1 MPTPPPG
8 FELDPKQSLPA
19 GFEFDPGTP
28 TAGAQEQ
35 PQPEKEQANPE
46 AESEFKNKIKQY
58 SQELGRQLGLTG
70 RYIEQATAGIIGTV
84 TDPVAYGLSKIPG
97 YSNVFG
103 EYQPLR
109 EAVSKGLS
117 DLGVPEPETKT
128 EKIIGNISEAIAG
141 AGLTAGAGTSVTGM
155 TSGVPQQVAKMVAAQ
170 PEAQLTGAAGAAASQ
185 QAAEEAG
192 VGETGQIAASL
203 VGGVL
208 GAGAG
213 GIPKIKTVTKEIPQG
228 LQAAEE
234 RGIKVMTTDVRPP
247 KTRLTETL
255 QRVEKPQRLAQQEQR
270 VGAVKDFARQ
280 YGGEE
285 VQPFIDDVYKEFKGK
300 WEYKL
305 GRYSKLKKDVIK
317 KLNDKGVV
325 PVKNTVKKIDQEIA
339 ELKAASPSGENDT
352 LINQFD
358 NFKTDIQNQGLVN
371 IEKARKRLGKRL
383 AKDPSLAHIKDSGEE
398 IASRIYKKL
407 NDDMGEFIGKTGEPK
422 DYNKWKAGNRKLEL
436 MFEDKRFNVLR
447 SVLKTGEQTPENVRK
462 LLFSTKPSEIRIL
475 YKNLNPAG
483 KRNARMSIIQE
494 AVAKSGGI
502 EELSPDR
509 FKNQIKRLQKQTGV
523 FFQKED
529 KRAVEGIYRALKYT
543 EGAGKVIAGPPT
555 GQLNVPLLMTTVLG
569 GLGAGGGSVVGGPV
583 GGVVGAVG
591 LPLSLNGASKIYN
604 SRTVRNILLK
614 LPSLKRGS
622 PEEAKLVKRLWTTMQ
637 DQYDKQN
644 EEKKR

>member
-8 FELDPKQSLPA
+8 FELDPKETLPA

-28 TAGAQEQ
+28 TADDGSDIEPVKPENQQ
-35 PQPEKEQANPE
+35 PDAEETFRQKISDYGKELAH
-46 AESEFKNKIKQY
+46 
-58 SQELGRQLGLTG
+58 QLGLTARWG
-70 RYIEQATAGIIGTV
+70 AEGAAGAIGALS
-84 TDPVAYGLSKIPG
+84 DPAGQVAA
-97 YSNVFG
+97 NVLG
-103 EYQPLR
+103 MQYEPLN
-109 EAVSKGLS
+109 ELVSRKLS
-117 DLGVPEPETKT
+117 DLGVPEPKNEA
-128 EKIIGNISEAIAG
+128 EKIVGEITKSIAG
-141 AGLTAGAGTSVTGM
+141 AGTGVGVAGKIA
-155 TSGVPQQVAKMVAAQ
+155 SGVGGLTGQAAKSLASQPAQ
-170 PEAQLTGAAGAAASQ
+170 QLTGAAGAAAGQ
-185 QAAEEAG
+185 QAAEKAG
-192 VGETGQIAASL
+192 AGEVGQIAASL
-203 VGGVL
+203 AGGVA
-208 GAGAG
+208 GAGAAG
-213 GIPKIKTVTKEIPQG
+213 KIGQYRKAQLPESVIE
-228 LQAAEE
+228 AEK

-280 YGGEE
+280 YGAEE
-285 VQPFIDDVYKEFKGK
+285 VQPFIDDVYKELKNK
-300 WEYKL
+300 WEFKL
-305 GRYSKLKKDVIK
+305 GRYYKLKRGVIE

-325 PVKNTVKKIDQEIA
+325 PVKNTVKKIDEEIA
-339 ELKAASPSGENDT
+339 ALKAASPSGENDA
-352 LINQFD
+352 LINQLD

-371 IEKARKRLGKRL
+371 IEEARKRLGDRL
-383 AKDPSLAHIKDSGEE
+383 AKDPSLAHIKDSGEKV
-398 IASRIYKKL
+398 AGRLYKKL
-407 NDDMGEFIGKTGEPK
+407 NDDMGEFISKSGEPK
-422 DYNKWKAGNRKLEL
+422 DYNKWKAGNRKIAL
-436 MFEDKRFNVLR
+436 MNEDMRFNALR

-569 GLGAGGGSVVGGPV
+569 GVGAGGGSVVGGTV

-604 SRTVRNILLK
+604 SRPVRNILLK

-644 EEKKR
+644 KEPTQ